1 MKTLQ
6 CAKVFSTAQRNF
18 LDKRRKSVVRNA
30 VTLIECPRDAWQG
43 LTRRI
48 PTELKARYL
57 RTLIDAGFKHIDTVS
72 FVSPKAVPQM
82 ADSEKVLEQVDLP
95 NDVEI
100 IGIVVNEK
108 GAERAIATQTVS
120 TLGFPC
126 SISETFLRKNQ
137 NQTLDECYKVLE
149 SIKRRADDTGLST
162 VAYISMA
169 FGNPYGDPWDETN
182 VRGAFNKLVGL
193 GIKSVSLAD
202 TVGMAGPD
210 LIRSVFES
218 VTSEYPACDIGVHLH
233 SAPARAESKVLAAY
247 DAGCRRFDSAI
258 GGLGGCPFA
267 QDALVGNIPTEC
279 LLAALKQR
287 GVELPISNAL
297 PDVVLL
303 NSLIAADYS

>member
-1 MKTLQ
+1 
-6 CAKVFSTAQRNF
+6 
-18 LDKRRKSVVRNA
+18 VVRNA

-43 LTRRI
+43 LSRQI
-48 PTELKARYL
+48 PTELKTRYL
-57 RTLIDAGFKHIDTVS
+57 RAVLDAGFKHIDAVS

-82 ADSEKVLEQVDLP
+82 ADSEKVLEQIDVP

-108 GAERAIATQTVS
+108 GAERAIATQAVS

-126 SISETFLRKNQ
+126 SVSETFLRKNQ
-137 NQTLDECYKVLE
+137 NQTMNECYKVLE
-149 SIKRRADDTGLST
+149 SIKRKADNTGLST
-162 VAYISMA
+162 VAYVSMA
-169 FGNPYGDPWDETN
+169 FGNPYGDPWDQTK
-182 VRGAFNKLVGL
+182 VREALNNLVGF
-193 GIKSVSLAD
+193 GIRAVSLAD

-218 VTSEYPACDIGVHLH
+218 VTSHYPDCDIGVHLH
-233 SAPARAESKVLAAY
+233 SAPAQAESKVLAAY

-279 LLAALKQR
+279 VLAALKQR

-297 PDVVLL
+297 QDVVSL